1 MSKLLDIKQEC
12 EDVSAR
18 NGYYIPPYR
27 LKLMGN
33 AADKV
38 TKALVGLGNE
48 LTYTEMLIVLR
59 TVTRHINEI
68 LESKKETKEVE

>member
-12 EDVSAR
+12 EDISAK

-27 LKLMGN
+27 LKLMGS

-59 TVTRHINEI
+59 TVTGHINEI
-68 LESKKETKEVE
+68 LESKKEA

>member
-27 LKLMGN
+27 FKIMGS

-59 TVTRHINEI
+59 TVMRHIDEI
-68 LESKKETKEVE
+68 LESKNKK